1 MQGHARI
8 AKRMLDSVADIN
20 LGIGHFGSA
29 LQAAAFGGH
38 LSMVNLTLKRGA
50 DVNTRGRYGTAL
62 RAAALRGH
70 SNVVRLLIEKGANV
84 EGKDADAMQAAA
96 FNGHLSTVGILIDSQ
111 LYNCDDSSST
121 PAVESASFRGH
132 LEVTRLLL
140 QTFGK
145 KAAYH
150 AFSAG
155 LDGGRESVMQL
166 ALEWKPEIRASD
178 LPDGSEGLCSMGGGL
193 SLLPSRDSD
202 YYRYIYAGSD
212 NVEGSEDD
220 EDSEDNVTSD
230 DSEKEIP
237 ANESA
242 IDMSPKRNTTSPW
255 LAIEEEHGLGR
266 TVKTDYDI
274 GHGNGRF
281 LRIAARK
288 GLVDTVNVLIDQG
301 FNINTTG
308 NYSGPSS
315 GKSTPIEVA
324 AEAGR
329 FEIVAVLLK
338 RGAEVGQA
346 LSYAVRNEDTR
357 MIRLILNERPETPLD
372 WPQIL
377 NARGDYVQ
385 TVTPIVV
392 AVACKRSRFLK
403 ILLAHAKHTSQP
415 IIGYGLIMAARKG
428 NMRYMRSILSD
439 FQLKE
444 LGDVTSLA
452 RQQYD
457 TFVLVSQI
465 AAMRKSTPTMQLLL
479 CHVASETIQEKL
491 LECFVQVSI
500 SNAHCYAVLENVRHI
515 FNPSFYDNLAGKALI
530 SIASMKELS
539 PKGKNSKDL
548 AALEEGFELLFESS
562 PVFISA
568 LPDALREATKN
579 NKLVLIKRILDWQRL
594 ACAMST
600 RKFATLI
607 NEADADGKTLLYFAC
622 TTGRPEIFFTFLD
635 AGAHTCG
642 LYDPVPFRLVDEN
655 KILGNKG
662 DKANL
667 LQVTLDAYQAS
678 GDTSPWYQG
687 GRNLWERPLEVCWGP
702 IVCHLL
708 DAGLEIDLT
717 YPGLVKLLYVACH
730 QGALVY
736 VKRLLGKGVS
746 QSARSSG
753 GFDSD
758 MWLESALHVAAIGGQ
773 MAVAEY
779 LLSHGA
785 DVRAKAN
792 LGNYSKTYSKTAIEA
807 ALERHPLSGSK
818 TAIHK
823 VCAYLVASGASES
836 DAELLLVKACQED
849 NVPSVKRMLRRG
861 TKLTDASAIK
871 TEKLYR
877 IFLQAGFN
885 FHDHPATIGHLTE
898 NAMKS
903 GNSGYFQELI
913 DVYGL
918 RLDSRDL
925 VRAIVATSKRKGSR
939 ALFLGILIER
949 CSLDINQVYQLPR
962 RTTETTTILN
972 DAACDFKDVDD
983 VNFILQLDANP
994 DSPGL
999 RYTPLTTVLVR
1010 DAISTSGRS
1019 PGDTHPI
1026 IKALLD
1032 HGADPNG
1039 LRPIDLLPTGQVKYR
1054 TFRTPLLLAIIMNK
1068 PETARIVKTLLDHG
1082 ADVNLG
1088 RISPLRLSQFF
1099 GQKDVENLLREHG
1112 ARDNSDPDCPISDFV
1127 KVLSWKDTYGHRAAE
1142 MLLQNDQFV
1151 DSLTDGVAQSTSE
1164 HFESL
1169 SSDSSTSLG
1178 LPRPFPR
1185 ISRRRHV
1192 G

>member
-1 MQGHARI
+1 
-8 AKRMLDSVADIN
+8 
-20 LGIGHFGSA
+20 
-29 LQAAAFGGH
+29 
-38 LSMVNLTLKRGA
+38 
-50 DVNTRGRYGTAL
+50 
-62 RAAALRGH
+62 
-70 SNVVRLLIEKGANV
+70 
-84 EGKDADAMQAAA
+84 
-96 FNGHLSTVGILIDSQ
+96 
-111 LYNCDDSSST
+111 
-121 PAVESASFRGH
+121 
-132 LEVTRLLL
+132 
-140 QTFGK
+140 
-145 KAAYH
+145 
-150 AFSAG
+150 
-155 LDGGRESVMQL
+155 
-166 ALEWKPEIRASD
+166 
-178 LPDGSEGLCSMGGGL
+178 
-193 SLLPSRDSD
+193 
-202 YYRYIYAGSD
+202 
-212 NVEGSEDD
+212 
-220 EDSEDNVTSD
+220 
-230 DSEKEIP
+230 
-237 ANESA
+237 
-242 IDMSPKRNTTSPW
+242 
-255 LAIEEEHGLGR
+255 
-266 TVKTDYDI
+266 
-274 GHGNGRF
+274 
-281 LRIAARK
+281 
-288 GLVDTVNVLIDQG
+288 
-301 FNINTTG
+301 
-308 NYSGPSS
+308 
-315 GKSTPIEVA
+315 
-324 AEAGR
+324 
-329 FEIVAVLLK
+329 
-338 RGAEVGQA
+338 
-346 LSYAVRNEDTR
+346 
-357 MIRLILNERPETPLD
+357 
-372 WPQIL
+372 
-377 NARGDYVQ
+377 
-385 TVTPIVV
+385 
-392 AVACKRSRFLK
+392 
-403 ILLAHAKHTSQP
+403 
-415 IIGYGLIMAARKG
+415 
-428 NMRYMRSILSD
+428 
-439 FQLKE
+439 
-444 LGDVTSLA
+444 
-452 RQQYD
+452 
-457 TFVLVSQI
+457 
-465 AAMRKSTPTMQLLL
+465 
-479 CHVASETIQEKL
+479 
-491 LECFVQVSI
+491 
-500 SNAHCYAVLENVRHI
+500 
-515 FNPSFYDNLAGKALI
+515 
-530 SIASMKELS
+530 
-539 PKGKNSKDL
+539 
-548 AALEEGFELLFESS
+548 
-562 PVFISA
+562 
-568 LPDALREATKN
+568 
-579 NKLVLIKRILDWQRL
+579 
-594 ACAMST
+594 
-600 RKFATLI
+600 
-607 NEADADGKTLLYFAC
+607 
-622 TTGRPEIFFTFLD
+622 
-635 AGAHTCG
+635 
-642 LYDPVPFRLVDEN
+642 
-655 KILGNKG
+655 
-662 DKANL
+662 
-667 LQVTLDAYQAS
+667 
-678 GDTSPWYQG
+678 
-687 GRNLWERPLEVCWGP
+687 
-702 IVCHLL
+702 
-708 DAGLEIDLT
+708 
-717 YPGLVKLLYVACH
+717 
-730 QGALVY
+730 
-736 VKRLLGKGVS
+736 
-746 QSARSSG
+746 
-753 GFDSD
+753 
-758 MWLESALHVAAIGGQ
+758 

-1164 HFESL
+1164 DFESL